1 MPTLSSG
8 APCSVVFSSS
18 WNHRRIS
25 TVLFLPNMH
34 LHMIVLAD
42 EYKVDG
48 LQCDTYKRTSAYSE
62 NRIET
67 GSGIGIE
74 IYIVELGWDVVSIA

>member
-1 MPTLSSG
+1 
-8 APCSVVFSSS
+8 
-18 WNHRRIS
+18 
-25 TVLFLPNMH
+25 MH

-42 EYKVDG
+42 EYRVDG
-48 LQCDTYKRTSAYSE
+48 LQGDTYKWTSAYSE

-74 IYIVELGWDVVSIA
+74 IYIVELGWDVMSIA

>member
-1 MPTLSSG
+1 
-8 APCSVVFSSS
+8 
-18 WNHRRIS
+18 
-25 TVLFLPNMH
+25 
-34 LHMIVLAD
+34 MIVLAD

-48 LQCDTYKRTSAYSE
+48 LQCDTYKWTSAYSE

-74 IYIVELGWDVVSIA
+74 IYIVELGWDVMSIA